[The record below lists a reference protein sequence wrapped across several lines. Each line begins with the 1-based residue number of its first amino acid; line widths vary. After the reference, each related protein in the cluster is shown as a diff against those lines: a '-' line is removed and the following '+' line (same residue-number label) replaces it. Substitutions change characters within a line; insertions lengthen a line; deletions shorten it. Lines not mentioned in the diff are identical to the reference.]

1 MLLIVGLDRCR
12 KPLVIC
18 RMALYT
24 KVAVYITVRTCTHV
38 YRKKT
43 APPPRI
49 IYFTVTLAT
58 TPSQRGFWSLGG
70 SCVATFT
77 SHKLK
82 EEMEATA
89 TATATLAPVAVTA
102 AVATAA
108 TAAAC
113 VC

>member
-49 IYFTVTLAT
+49 IYFTVTFSNHPLSKGLLEPWGFVCGHLHLPQTQGGNGIHCALA
-58 TPSQRGFWSLGG
+58 
-70 SCVATFT
+70 V
-77 SHKLK
+77 
-82 EEMEATA
+82 
-89 TATATLAPVAVTA
+89 VAVT
-102 AVATAA
+102 A